1 MLRRIS
7 TVFCIIFLLLGLQTA
22 LLADYEVALT
32 IPLYGQENS
41 IWSGPACAQM
51 IFNGYPDPY
60 PSIYF
65 EQSYLWTFIQTYNS
79 GEPGWATDP
88 EGMRGTLMDPTLNPP
103 QVGIWSLKSYDV
115 REELMFQILFWMN
128 YNSYPVT
135 TLVNSG
141 YHWVDVVGYVTDIE
155 PVWGSD
161 PELLEITI
169 HDPWPIGVGQVS
181 TMTGTVWYD
190 TRWQNPV
197 TLTGTWYNKYVALI
211 EPPDIQGSVSA
222 DLVDRRGTPELSEA
236 EALQYS
242 ENYIDQLDLAA
253 KHPSYAALD
262 DGDTQNLEPIL
273 VREEITFEMAE
284 AEWVPYYYIIP
295 YAKAG
300 DNFTSALNS
309 EVDQDRS
316 SISVII
322 NGSTGDFEEVA
333 SFGRPVEYL
342 PKDEAIKAASGF
354 LKLESRDVTS
364 EIRATM
370 VFTPCN
376 LTYSRAYP
384 FWRVE
389 TTDQVVYVDLKG
401 KVYTRQEIIPQL
413 YGR

>member
-1 MLRRIS
+1 MFKRFA
-7 TVFCIIFLLLGLQTA
+7 VFMCIFFLFLGLRTS
-22 LLADYEVALT
+22 LSADYEVTLT
-32 IPLYGQENS
+32 IPLYGQENN

-51 IFNGYPDPY
+51 VFDGYPDPY

-103 QVGIWSLKSYDV
+103 QVGVWSLKSYDV
-115 REELMFQILFWMN
+115 AEDLMFQILFWMN
-128 YNSYPVT
+128 YNSYPVPA
-135 TLVNSG
+135 LVNSG
-141 YHWVDVVGYVTDIE
+141 YHWVDVVGYKTDIE
-155 PVWGSD
+155 PVYGSD

-169 HDPWPIGVGQVS
+169 NDPWPIGVGQVS

-190 TRWQNPV
+190 TKWENPV
-197 TLTGTWYNKYVALI
+197 TLQGTWYNKYVAII
-211 EPPDIQGSVSA
+211 EPPDVQGSVSA
-222 DLVDRRGTPELSEA
+222 EEVDRRGAAALSEA

-242 ENYIDQLDLAA
+242 EDYIDQLDLAA

-262 DGDTQNLEPIL
+262 DQETQNLGPIL
-273 VREEITFEMAE
+273 VREEISFEMAE
-284 AEWVPYYYIIP
+284 AERVPYYYIIP

-300 DNFTSALNS
+300 DNLTAALD
-309 EVDQDRS
+309 EEIDQERS
-316 SISVII
+316 SISVIV
-322 NGSTGDFEEVA
+322 NGSSGDFEEVT
-333 SFGRPVEYL
+333 SFGQPIRYL
-342 PKDEAIKAASGF
+342 PRDEAIKAASGF
-354 LKLESRDVTS
+354 LKLESQDATS
-364 EIRATM
+364 EVEATM

-389 TTDQVVYVDLKG
+389 ASGQVVYVDLKG
-401 KVYTRQEIIPQL
+401 KVYYKADIIPQL